1 MKYLIALLLCYTII
15 VGKAY
20 ATTDLFKKVVTGGS
34 NNATLGQVIAGY
46 KNNNH
51 IGIRI
56 PKRLTTS
63 VEENVVDNSMIVYP
77 NPTNQANVF
86 FSMKDVKSVFIS
98 DLIGNIVFNAYD
110 PNSQMIA
117 LPYRG
122 VFIIKFTTNNNQI
135 YSSRVIFN

>member
-1 MKYLIALLLCYTII
+1 
-15 VGKAY
+15 
-20 ATTDLFKKVVTGGS
+20 
-34 NNATLGQVIAGY
+34 
-46 KNNNH
+46 
-51 IGIRI
+51 
-56 PKRLTTS
+56 
-63 VEENVVDNSMIVYP
+63 MIVYP